1 MWRLV
6 MMLAVYLPVAANAQ
20 ALQNGIVQEY
30 NERAKKTPLAGVE
43 LNIRSAGSTVSDGKF
58 ALQFLTLKPGDR
70 VNVRRIEKLGYE
82 IFNKEAVEQWNLNPS
97 EPFVVVMCRS
107 DRFKKIRDNYQRV
120 ASESYA
126 RQLKKDEAALARLK
140 SEGKIKEQEYHKQLY
155 ELRESYEKQLDN
167 LDSYVDRF
175 SRIDLSELSATEQ
188 EIILLVQEGKIE
200 EAIVRYEEQNYLDKY
215 LQEVSDIREVSSA
228 MEQLSELKKSKEQSR
243 DSLLAAIDR
252 QVETLKLDGVN
263 KNKQKILQLLQSV
276 ADADTTNVEW
286 LLRTGLFLMDYIA
299 DYDSALSYF
308 NAALSSAIALY
319 GEEHLYVATSCNNIG
334 SVYSFQG
341 DYPKALEYHIRS
353 MTIKEKVLGLDHP
366 DLATSCNNIGL
377 VYSLQ
382 EDYYNAME
390 YYNRALSIQGKVLGF
405 KHPAIATSYNNISL
419 VYQSQGEYAKALEYS
434 YRALSIQ
441 EKVLGSEHLDVAVS
455 CNNIGSVYQL
465 QGDYSKALEYHN
477 RALSIQEKVLGMEHP
492 AIAVSC
498 NNIGIVYSSQGYYS
512 KALEYF
518 HRALPIQEKVLGPNH
533 PDVAM
538 GYNNIGCVYDSQKD
552 YVNALEYHT
561 HALSIREKVL
571 GREHNDVAISCNNIG
586 MIYKSQGD
594 YTKALEYHSRALS
607 IRKTVLGTMHPDVV
621 SSLINIG
628 LTYYFSGD
636 NAMALENI
644 VQALSI
650 QEKMFGPE
658 HPLTCELKNSIDN
671 IREEM
676 KSN

>member
-1 MWRLV
+1 

-43 LNIRSAGSTVSDGKF
+43 LNIRSAGSTVSDADGKF